1 MIGLFRIFFNF
12 LRRPDKREHGRLKA
26 ESELRWKELQEER
39 GAFVYEEDGFSYPFE
54 NGTSQIRWAE
64 VERVIGYTLD
74 LFTVDEICLELHVRD
89 RAIRFTES
97 TPGWYPFLDRL
108 RTVFPVIREN
118 WDWGVAKPPFATNY
132 TVLYEREDAG
142 LFG

>member
-1 MIGLFRIFFNF
+1 LW
-12 LRRPDKREHGRLKA
+12 RRDKKEDVRLKA
-26 ESELRWKELQEER
+26 DSELRWKKLQEDV

-54 NGTSQIRWAE
+54 NGASQIRWLE

-89 RAIRFTES
+89 RAIRFSES
-97 TPGWYPFLDRL
+97 TPGWYHFLDRL

-118 WDWGVAKPPFATNY
+118 WDWEVAMPAFGRNY
-132 TVLYEREDAG
+132 TVLYERENAG
-142 LFG
+142 LYG